1 MLHDKDIREP
11 LFDYLDETFGK
22 TRVMEEKMMG
32 RSRADVIMVIE
43 DAVVGIEIKSDAD
56 TYTRLKSLRAGKVN
70 LKDSYCQVKDG
81 EIFLIGVHISPYEN
95 GNRFNLDPMRMRK
108 LLMHKKE
115 IIRLFSKTKE
125 DGLTLVPTKCYFKDS
140 KVKFEIGLA
149 RGKKNFDKRDTE
161 AAKQAKRDIERAVK
175 NRNNL

>member
-1 MLHDKDIREP
+1 MAIQKGIKIIAENRKAFHDYFI
-11 LFDYLDETFGK
+11 DERFECGVALSGTE
-22 TRVMEEKMMG
+22 V
-32 RSRADVIMVIE
+32 
-43 DAVVGIEIKSDAD
+43 
-56 TYTRLKSLRAGKVN
+56 KSLRAGKVN

-81 EIFLIGVHISPYEN
+81 EMYLIGVHISPYEN
-95 GNRFNLDPMRMRK
+95 GNRFNLDPMRTRK
-108 LLMHKKE
+108 LLMHKNE
-115 IIRLFSKTKE
+115 IIRLYSKTKE